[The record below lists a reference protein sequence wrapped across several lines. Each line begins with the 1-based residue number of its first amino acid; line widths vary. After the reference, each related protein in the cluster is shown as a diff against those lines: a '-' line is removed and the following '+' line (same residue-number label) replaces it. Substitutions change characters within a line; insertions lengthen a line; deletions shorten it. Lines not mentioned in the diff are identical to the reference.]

1 MKLPNLERAL
11 IDERKL
17 RDYILSPAHPVG
29 RFKATFFYSLGYR
42 RERWE
47 ELERDLREQH
57 LSLDVAEVEET
68 LYGRKY
74 KIEGPLVGP
83 NGKKARVMS
92 IWIVRKGEDFP
103 RFVTAYP
110 A

>member
-1 MKLPNLERAL
+1 MQNYRCEETVPLPE
-11 IDERKL
+11 K
-17 RDYILSPAHPVG
+17 
-29 RFKATFFYSLGYR
+29 
-42 RERWE
+42 
-47 ELERDLREQH
+47 
-57 LSLDVAEVEET
+57 VEET
-68 LYGRKY
+68 PYGKKY

-83 NGKKARVMS
+83 NGKKTRVVS